1 MRRVGIAAVTLV
13 VVLGGGF
20 LAFKDQIA
28 MALFRNAIARQVST
42 DLVAEYPEGH
52 ACCSRAGAEPRCR
65 ISDHGRRVHGS

>member
-28 MALFRNAIARQVST
+28 IASLPLVHAMAERKREL
-42 DLVAEYPEGH
+42 PEQ
-52 ACCSRAGAEPRCR
+52 S
-65 ISDHGRRVHGS
+65 